1 MNKLAS
7 CRILAE
13 LEFESVSDIHLLF
26 PENTNTSVFDIMGE
40 YFTQLDFSQIAG
52 QPHRLPD
59 KAVEKLPM
67 YTGTDAITSAMH
79 LRNFSRCINAY
90 VNDSVSQHDDVYM
103 NLFSLSLDG
112 KVGDWYNNLP
122 DNSFATLEA
131 FKTAFTNRFGEK
143 KEPRN

>member
-1 MNKLAS
+1 MVDFIPNPKKVFRRRLNKLSS

-13 LEFESVSDIHLLF
+13 LGSESVSDIHILF
-26 PENTNTSVFDIMGE
+26 PENTNTTVSNIMGK

-79 LRNFSRCINAY
+79 LGTFLG
-90 VNDSVSQHDDVYM
+90 VSK
-103 NLFSLSLDG
+103 LI
-112 KVGDWYNNLP
+112 
-122 DNSFATLEA
+122 
-131 FKTAFTNRFGEK
+131 
-143 KEPRN
+143 